1 MNSKIFAVVLAV
13 IFTCGLSALV
23 VGQIHAAVTCS
34 ASAYAG
40 RESAGGSVTPGASDL
55 PIDHEKGNEY
65 EGKASVVLSVNGIA
79 HRKVGQRIY
88 VVVKEETQKRS
99 WTVKKTKK
107 LGAGA
112 EILVPGK
119 VLSVIVR
126 ANGEQIVTYEYQ
138 EEIARNVLYTKTKG
152 LSHSAPGE
160 PWHYKDAYAFGNC
173 DTASD
178 ADGFKRYRP
187 PPSSGS
193 STVPGCNTEHH

>member
-1 MNSKIFAVVLAV
+1 MNSRIWAAVLAV
-13 IFTCGLSALV
+13 VFTCGLSALV
-23 VGQIHAAVTCS
+23 VDQIHAAVTCS

-79 HRKVGQRIY
+79 HRKVGKRIW
-88 VVVKEETQKRS
+88 VVVKEETLEYQGIVETSATLEAGMEVDADWKVFDTTFHADESR
-99 WTVKKTKK
+99 TVKYTISVEVTQKQ
-107 LGAGA
+107 LWA
-112 EILVPGK
+112 ET
-119 VLSVIVR
+119 R
-126 ANGEQIVTYEYQ
+126 DC
-138 EEIARNVLYTKTKG
+138 
-152 LSHSAPGE
+152 SHSASGE